1 MRCPPRETASREP
14 RTIAMH
20 RFALTAIV
28 CLYLV
33 APAHA
38 GDYMV
43 ELFEEH
49 YKEKMIPGTGDMKV
63 NHTWQVKSRYGSKV
77 LILVGTDYSLRTWI
91 RQDVKRHKLW
101 IAKIPD
107 DGDDRFKYNRSVY
120 VDLQQL
126 QPVYSKKWS
135 CNGCRLG
142 DPPRKP
148 PPPPEPQK

>member
-1 MRCPPRETASREP
+1 
-14 RTIAMH
+14 MH
-20 RFALTAIV
+20 RVVLTLIALLCIV
-28 CLYLV
+28 PRV
-33 APAHA
+33 SAS
-38 GDYMV
+38 DYMV

-63 NHTWQVKSRYGSKV
+63 NHTWQVKTLYGSKL
-77 LILVGTDYSLRTWI
+77 LILVGTDYNLRSWI

-101 IAKIPD
+101 IAKVPD
-107 DGDDRFKYNRSVY
+107 DGDDRFKYNRAVY

-126 QPVYSKKWS
+126 QPVYDNKWK

-148 PPPPEPQK
+148 PPPPEPVP